1 MRMRA
6 EDRESVERVLSGD
19 GAAFET
25 LVRKYNRLGGAI
37 AFGVLGDFQLAE
49 DAVQD
54 AFVKAFRSL
63 GGLKDPRKFR
73 VWFSGIVRKQAID
86 VYRQRRTTI
95 QRASSLDVDERTSG
109 ESGSETSRASSL
121 SSDAR
126 RPNET
131 GQIPAI
137 ERLARREERQQI
149 LDCVAELPEEDR
161 AVVVLKHME
170 GLAYKEIAEVTG
182 ATVGSVESRLFRA
195 RHALKRKL
203 ARLLENDDSDPGS

>member
-109 ESGSETSRASSL
+109 ESGSETSSCSAVIAEMEKRTLCGAQL
-121 SSDAR
+121 
-126 RPNET
+126 
-131 GQIPAI
+131 
-137 ERLARREERQQI
+137 LARRFGVA
-149 LDCVAELPEEDR
+149 DC
-161 AVVVLKHME
+161 
-170 GLAYKEIAEVTG
+170 
-182 ATVGSVESRLFRA
+182 S
-195 RHALKRKL
+195 
-203 ARLLENDDSDPGS
+203 